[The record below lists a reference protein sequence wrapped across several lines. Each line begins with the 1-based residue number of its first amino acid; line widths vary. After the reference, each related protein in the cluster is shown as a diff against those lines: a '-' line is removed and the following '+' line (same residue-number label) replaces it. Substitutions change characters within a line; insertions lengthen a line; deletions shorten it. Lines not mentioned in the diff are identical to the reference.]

1 MAITGGA
8 LAGITPV
15 AMLFPAVSALSASM
29 RWRTVVAVVIGAAGW
44 LAMAITVLVLGK
56 SWGLLLGGLAAILG
70 GTVVGVT
77 RRQGVEHAEQVAR
90 MQIEVARTET
100 ERARAE
106 LLSERNHLA
115 REIHDVL
122 AHTLAALS
130 LQLEAFHT
138 VVDAEPGTSPAVREQ
153 LERTSMLVREGLDEA
168 RGAVGALRDEPAP
181 LGDQLT
187 KLCAQH
193 RAAFT
198 EAGAR
203 QRLAPPVVLGLY
215 RVAQEALT
223 NVVKHAPGATATV
236 LLQWTPAAV
245 SVTVENEASGPAT
258 PTPLGRSGGG
268 YGLRGIAERL
278 ELLGGTVESGRT
290 PRGWRVAACVP
301 LTPGGSDG
309 ARPPAR
315 HGAAASPTEQAAS

>member
-1 MAITGGA
+1 
-8 LAGITPV
+8 
-15 AMLFPAVSALSASM
+15 
-29 RWRTVVAVVIGAAGW
+29 
-44 LAMAITVLVLGK
+44 
-56 SWGLLLGGLAAILG
+56 
-70 GTVVGVT
+70 
-77 RRQGVEHAEQVAR
+77 
-90 MQIEVARTET
+90 
-100 ERARAE
+100 
-106 LLSERNHLA
+106 
-115 REIHDVL
+115 
-122 AHTLAALS
+122 
-130 LQLEAFHT
+130 
-138 VVDAEPGTSPAVREQ
+138 
-153 LERTSMLVREGLDEA
+153 MLVREGLDEA

-181 LGDQLT
+181 LADQLT

-193 RAAFT
+193 GAAFT
-198 EAGAR
+198 EAGAP

-301 LTPGGSDG
+301 LAPGGSDG
-309 ARPPAR
+309 TGPAR
-315 HGAAASPTEQAAS
+315 DGAAAPPTEQAAS